1 MAVSK
6 DIQTRIQELE
16 VLRTVTRAYA
26 EIASVRMIKIRGFV
40 LKNREFLGSIDSI
53 FRTVISSYQKE
64 VRELIKKSKDGENI
78 TFLAH
83 NGKTVS
89 VFLSANTG
97 LYGDIVKKTFD
108 SFIKDVGST
117 DVEVAIVGKL
127 GSLLYEQT
135 KPGSPYSYF
144 DFPDYKVDNEAL
156 GEIIRHIVQYEEI
169 RVYYGKFQSVVR
181 QDPTVY
187 KINAVSTSDLE
198 SKSEE
203 VKYEKYIFEP
213 TLEEI
218 LQFFETEIFASLF
231 DQTMRESQLAKFASR
246 IGAMSRAT
254 ENINET
260 LELAKI
266 DKLKMMHERQNKK
279 QLNSLAGLMFK

>member
-1 MAVSK
+1 MAQNK
-6 DIQTRIQELE
+6 DIQKRIGELE

-26 EIASVRMIKIRGFV
+26 EIASVRMMKIREFV
-40 LKNREFLGSIDSI
+40 LKNREFLGSIDGI

-64 VRELIKKSKDGENI
+64 VEELIKKSKRGEGI

-89 VFLSANTG
+89 IFLSANTG

-108 SFIKDVGST
+108 AFMKDVESS

-135 KPGSPYSYF
+135 KPGSPFSYF
-144 DFPDYKVDNEAL
+144 DFPDYKEDNKAL
-156 GEIIRHIVQYEEI
+156 GEIIRHIVQYDEI
-169 RVYYGKFQSVVR
+169 RVYYGRFQSVVS
-181 QDPTVY
+181 QVPSVY
-187 KINAVSTSDLE
+187 KINAVTTSVL
-198 SKSEE
+198 KSESE
-203 VKYEKYIFEP
+203 EAGQEKYIFEP
-213 TLEEI
+213 TLEEV

-231 DQTMRESQLAKFASR
+231 DQTIRESQLAKFASR

-260 LELAKI
+260 LKMAKNE
-266 DKLKMMHERQNKK
+266 KLKANHQRQNKK